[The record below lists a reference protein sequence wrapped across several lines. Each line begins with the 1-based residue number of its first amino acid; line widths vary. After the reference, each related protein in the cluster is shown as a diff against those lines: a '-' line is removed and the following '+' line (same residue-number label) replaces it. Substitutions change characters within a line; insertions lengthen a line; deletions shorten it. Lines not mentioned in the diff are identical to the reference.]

1 MALIDIAR
9 NVLKQNNNRPMTAKE
24 IIGYIISNNLWSPPK
39 GGVTPE
45 DTLAERI
52 NSDIK
57 RGMSFF
63 TKRNG
68 KFRLTTKGQSDARRV
83 TDGGKK
89 GYVYVIS
96 NVRSLWR
103 RDWVKIGSSNLNVG
117 GRIYTLNQAVPYNF
131 KVEVLM
137 RTVGYKAV
145 EDRLQKQ
152 FAMHCGDED
161 SKEYFTVSPAEVAAA
176 MRELCTKR
184 TYRGAEIL
192 EDTTDHDEI
201 VRILRKSKN
210 DPTKRRARRRRG
222 VV

>member
-9 NVLKQNNNRPMTAKE
+9 NVLKQNNNRSMSAKE
-24 IIGYIISNNLWSPPK
+24 IIGYIISNNLWRPPK

-68 KFRLTTKGQSDARRV
+68 KFRLTKKGQSDARRV

-184 TYRGAEIL
+184 TYRGAEIW

-201 VRILRKSKN
+201 IRILRKSKN
-210 DPTKRRARRRRG
+210 DPTKRRARRRR
-222 VV
+222 VVV

>member
-1 MALIDIAR
+1 MS
-9 NVLKQNNNRPMTAKE
+9 AKE
-24 IIGYIISNNLWSPPK
+24 IIGYIISNNLWSPPR
-39 GGVTPE
+39 GGMTPV

-63 TKRNG
+63 KKSNG
-68 KFRLTTKGQSDARRV
+68 KFRLTTKGLSDAARV

-96 NVRSLWR
+96 NIRSLWR
-103 RDWVKIGSSNLNVG
+103 RDWVKIGSSNLDVG
-117 GRIYTLNQAVPYNF
+117 GRIYTLNSAVPYNF

-152 FAMHCGDED
+152 FAKHRGDED
-161 SKEYFTVSPAEVAAA
+161 SEEYFTVSPEEVAAA
-176 MRELCTKR
+176 MRELRTKR
-184 TYRGAEIL
+184 TYRGAEIW
-192 EDTTDHDEI
+192 EDTTDHGEI
-201 VRILRKSKN
+201 VKILASSAKSGTGVAARKGES
-210 DPTKRRARRRRG
+210 AG
-222 VV
+222 